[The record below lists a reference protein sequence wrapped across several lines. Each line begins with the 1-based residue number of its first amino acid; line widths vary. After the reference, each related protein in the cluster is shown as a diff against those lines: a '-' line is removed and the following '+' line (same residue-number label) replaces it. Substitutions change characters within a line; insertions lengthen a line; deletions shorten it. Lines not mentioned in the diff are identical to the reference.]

1 MTGKAAFWSALKFL
15 VGKARR
21 TKVIILR
28 TELSE
33 TLAHHRYLVHAKLC
47 LTLGNPMDC
56 SLRGSYVHE
65 ILQARILEWVAIS
78 SSRASSQSRDQTH
91 VSCVSCIGRWV
102 ESLPLSH
109 LGFELVPN

>member
-1 MTGKAAFWSALKFL
+1 MNGKAAFWNALKFL

-56 SLRGSYVHE
+56 SLPGSYVHE
-65 ILQARILEWVAIS
+65 ILQARICKWVLLLQEIFPTQELDLHLLGLLHRQA
-78 SSRASSQSRDQTH
+78 D
-91 VSCVSCIGRWV
+91 
-102 ESLPLSH
+102 SLPLSH
-109 LGFELVPN
+109 LGSPQHAHDLM